1 MVEVRNLSL
10 EMKQKT
16 LLDDL
21 SFTLERGRIYALL
34 GENGSGKTTL
44 IRTLSS
50 FYPEYKGSVMFDGKE
65 LRAAGRKERASFHA
79 VLPQYLPQ
87 LRMHVSDFLSM
98 YPDAS
103 RYLNA
108 LGLSELMKEKM
119 NTLSGGERQMV
130 FLSLVLAQDSILY
143 SFDEPEASLDANYR
157 NKMENVIKSLKE
169 EGKTVLVSLHD
180 ISKAVEIADSF
191 LVLQHGR
198 LVFSG
203 SCEDFLEKCI
213 YKSLF
218 GLERG
223 DFRDCNGKF
232 HIAFF

>member
-1 MVEVRNLSL
+1 
-10 EMKQKT
+10 MK
-16 LLDDL
+16 LRRDL
-21 SFTLERGRIYALL
+21 TAL
-34 GENGSGKTTL
+34 
-44 IRTLSS
+44 
-50 FYPEYKGSVMFDGKE
+50 V
-65 LRAAGRKERASFHA
+65 
-79 VLPQYLPQ
+79 
-87 LRMHVSDFLSM
+87 
-98 YPDAS
+98 
-103 RYLNA
+103 
-108 LGLSELMKEKM
+108 LGLCV
-119 NTLSGGERQMV
+119 SGTA
-130 FLSLVLAQDSILY
+130 FAQTTDTSNLRI
-143 SFDEPEASLDANYR
+143 
-157 NKMENVIKSLKE
+157 KE